1 LDILAEESLVTA
13 FFRSRRVPL
22 VLVGFVTALVPLAA
36 RTRQAAPANAAPAL
50 HIPFEKYTLS
60 NGLTVVLTEDHA
72 TPTVS
77 VVVMYHVG
85 SKNEQVGRTGF
96 AHLFEHVMFTGSA
109 HVPYGVQDRLTEG
122 VGGQNNGGTGND
134 TTTYYEQVP
143 SNYLEHQLWI
153 EADKMGWLLDSLD
166 LTKYNA
172 QRDIVKNERRQRV
185 DNQPYGRAGELMAAA
200 IYPAGHPYSWPVI
213 GSMQDLAAAT
223 VDDVKKFFRLYY
235 APNNTTLVVSGDFNP
250 AATKGWI
257 KKYFDEIPRGQAITR
272 PKAPPVTLDAE
283 KRLYYE
289 DRVQVPQL
297 NLEWPTVGSQD
308 DDNHALDILAY
319 MLTGSRTARLTK
331 SLLYDKEL
339 VSDVTASQNSSED
352 VGQFRITLTPRP
364 GHTLAEIES
373 AADAI
378 VEQLKNDGP
387 TPEELA
393 RSKAGLQFAF
403 VSQLES
409 NLGKGFNLAIGQ
421 TLYGD
426 PGHVFSVDY
435 PRYQAVTAADVKRVA
450 QKFLG
455 KGRVVLSVVPEG
467 AKDQAAGNARDVTPK
482 DEDTTTPPPKAAAS
496 AAAPEKAASNPTSFD
511 RTVMPTAGPRP
522 ELRIP
527 TWTKTTLANGA
538 RLVVSE
544 RHDLPLVS
552 VSITMI
558 GGADQFEPADKTGV
572 GALASGMLEEGTTTR
587 TGDEIANAMQ
597 LLGSDVD
604 TAVGGEQGSIAFVS
618 MSDKLEPMLSLTED
632 LIVNPTFPT
641 AALERRRAN
650 TLVELQQAKDVT
662 ASVADV
668 VFPKVV
674 YSTSHPYGRSATE
687 TSVKAISRDDVLAFH
702 KKFFDPRRA
711 IITVVGDV
719 TTDDVKRIA
728 DRVLGPW
735 AGSGDSQVS
744 FDYSAPPAP
753 KPTTI
758 YLVDKPGAAQSSFAL
773 GEVGPPR
780 KTPDFFALR
789 VMNTM
794 FGELFQSRLNGNIRE
809 EKGYSYGVGS
819 EFAFGRGPG
828 PFRAGGDIITA
839 KSDAALTE
847 FMKEINGI
855 RGARPVTDG
864 EMEASKN
871 SLVQSLPQRFSSV
884 RSIGN
889 AIAGLYVQDLPEN
902 YYQTYGASVM
912 AVTKEDVVRVAQKY
926 IDPAHLAIV
935 IVGDAKTIEAPLKA
949 TNVAPIVRLDLD
961 GNPTG
966 GNAAK

>member
-1 LDILAEESLVTA
+1 MISV
-13 FFRSRRVPL
+13 FRSLRLPL
-22 VLVGFVTALVPLAA
+22 VVTALIAGMAPLAA
-36 RTRQAAPANAAPAL
+36 RVQQAAPPPAL
-50 HIPFEKYTLS
+50 NIPFEKYTLP
-60 NGLTVVLTEDHA
+60 NGLTVVLAEDHA

-77 VVVMYHVG
+77 VLVMYHVG
-85 SKNEQVGRTGF
+85 SKNEVPGRTGF

-109 HVPYGVQDRLTEG
+109 HVPYGVQDKLTEG

-134 TTTYYEQVP
+134 TTTYYDQVP

-153 EADKMGWLLDSLD
+153 ESDKMGWLLDSLD
-166 LTKYNA
+166 VTKYDA
-172 QRDIVKNERRQRV
+172 QREIVKNERRQRV
-185 DNQPYGRAGELMAAA
+185 DNQPYGRASELLSAA
-200 IYPAGHPYSWPVI
+200 IYPSTHPYSWPVI

-223 VDDVKKFFRLYY
+223 VDDVKNFFRTYY
-235 APNNTTLVVSGDFNP
+235 APNNTTLVVSGDFTP
-250 AATKGWI
+250 EATRGWI

-297 NLEWPTVGSQD
+297 YLEWPSVGSHD

-331 SLLYDKEL
+331 SLAYDKEL
-339 VSDVTASQNSSED
+339 VSEVSASQNSSED

-364 GHTLAEIES
+364 GHTLADIEK

-378 VEQLKNDGP
+378 VEQIKKDGP
-387 TPEELA
+387 TQDELA

-421 TLYGD
+421 TFYGD

-435 PRYQAVTAADVKRVA
+435 PRYQAVTAADVQRVA

-455 KGRVVLSVVPEG
+455 KGRVVLSVVPQG
-467 AKDQAAGNARDVTPK
+467 GKAQASGTARDVTPK
-482 DEDTTTPPPKAAAS
+482 DEDTTS
-496 AAAPEKAASNPTSFD
+496 AAAKAVPQTTEKAASNPTSFD
-511 RTVMPTAGPRP
+511 RTVMPAAGPLP

-538 RLVVSE
+538 QLVVSE
-544 RHDLPLVS
+544 RHSLPLVA
-552 VSITMI
+552 VSIDLI
-558 GGADQFEPADKTGV
+558 GGADQFEPAGKTGV
-572 GALASGMLEEGTTTR
+572 SGLASGMLEEGTTSK

-597 LLGSDVD
+597 LLGSD
-604 TAVGGEQGSIAFVS
+604 AEASVGGEHGSIEFVS
-618 MSDKLEPMLSLTED
+618 MSDKLEPMLALTED
-632 LIVNPTFPT
+632 LIVNPTFPP

-650 TLVELQQAKDVT
+650 ALVDLEQAKDVT

-674 YSTSHPYGRSATE
+674 YSTAHPYGRSATE
-687 TSVKAISRDDVLAFH
+687 ATVKAITRDDVLAFH
-702 KKFFDPRRA
+702 KKFFEPHRA
-711 IITVVGDV
+711 VITVVGDV
-719 TTDDVKRIA
+719 KADEVKRVFE
-728 DRVLGPW
+728 RVLGPW
-735 AGSGDSQVS
+735 TGSGSASIS
-744 FDYSAPPAP
+744 FDYPDPQPPKA
-753 KPTTI
+753 TTI

-794 FGELFQSRLNGNIRE
+794 FGELFQSRLNANIRE
-809 EKGYSYGVGS
+809 EKSYSYGVGS

-847 FMKEINGI
+847 FIKEINGI
-855 RGARPVTDG
+855 RGARPVTDE
-864 EMEASKN
+864 EMQAAKN

-889 AIAGLYVQDLPEN
+889 SIAGLYLQDLPED
-902 YYQTYGASVM
+902 YYKTYGASVTG
-912 AVTKEDVVRVAQKY
+912 VTKDDVVRVAQKY

-935 IVGDAKTIEAPLKA
+935 IVGDAKTIKGPLEATKI
-949 TNVAPIVRLDLD
+949 APIVMLDLD
-961 GNPTG
+961 GNPIE
-966 GNAAK
+966 AKASK

>member
-1 LDILAEESLVTA
+1 MISAFRCLRLLLIATGMVAAFAPLTA
-13 FFRSRRVPL
+13 
-22 VLVGFVTALVPLAA
+22 GA
-36 RTRQAAPANAAPAL
+36 RQSAPPPAL
-50 HIPFEKYTLS
+50 NIPFEKYALP
-60 NGLTVVLTEDHA
+60 NGLTVVLAEDHA

-77 VVVMYHVG
+77 VLMMYHVG
-85 SKNEQVGRTGF
+85 SKNEEVGRTGF

-166 LTKYNA
+166 MTKYNA

-185 DNQPYGRAGELMAAA
+185 DNQPYGRAGELIGAA
-200 IYPAGHPYSWPVI
+200 IYPPSHPYSWPVI
-213 GSMQDLAAAT
+213 GSMQDLASAN

-235 APNNTTLVVSGDFNP
+235 APNNTTLVVSGDFKP
-250 AATKGWI
+250 ETTKGWI
-257 KKYFDEIPRGQAITR
+257 KKYFDEIPRGQPITR

-297 NLEWPTVGSQD
+297 YLVWPSVGSHD

-331 SLLYDKEL
+331 SLLYEKEL

-352 VGQFRITLTPRP
+352 VGQFQITLTPRP

-378 VEQLKNDGP
+378 VEQLEKDGP
-387 TPEELA
+387 TADELA

-409 NLGKGFNLAIGQ
+409 NLGKGFNLALGQ
-421 TLYGD
+421 TFYGD
-426 PGHVFSVDY
+426 PGYVFAVDY
-435 PRYQAVTAADVKRVA
+435 PRYQAVTTADVQRVA
-450 QKFLG
+450 QRFLG
-455 KGRVVLSVVPEG
+455 KGRVVLSVVPQG
-467 AKDQAAGNARDVTPK
+467 AKDQASGTARDVTPK
-482 DEDTTTPPPKAAAS
+482 DEGTMAPAAKAGDASPQTT
-496 AAAPEKAASNPTSFD
+496 ASNPTSFD
-511 RTVMPTAGPRP
+511 RTVIPTAGPRP

-527 TWTKTTLANGA
+527 SWTKTTLANGA
-538 RLVVSE
+538 QLVVSE
-544 RHDLPLVS
+544 RHSLPLVA
-552 VSITMI
+552 VSINLV
-558 GGADQFEPADKTGV
+558 GGADQFEPAGRTGV
-572 GALASGMLEEGTTTR
+572 SALASGMLEEGTTSK

-597 LLGSDVD
+597 LLGSGVD
-604 TAVGGEQGSIAFVS
+604 ASVGGEQGSVGFVS
-618 MSDKLEPMLSLTED
+618 MSDKLEPMLALTED
-632 LIVNPTFPT
+632 LIVNPTFP
-641 AALERRRAN
+641 ASALERRRAN
-650 TLVELQQAKDVT
+650 MLVELQQAKDVT

-674 YSTSHPYGRSATE
+674 YSTAHPYGRSATE
-687 TSVKAISRDDVLAFH
+687 PSVKAITRDDVLAFH
-702 KKFFDPRRA
+702 KQFFEPHRA

-719 TTDDVKRIA
+719 KADEARRIVE
-728 DRVLGPW
+728 RVLGPW
-735 AGSGDSQVS
+735 TGSVDARVP
-744 FDYSAPPAP
+744 FDYPAPPAP
-753 KPTTI
+753 AATTI
-758 YLVDKPGAAQSSFAL
+758 YLVDKPGAAQSSFQL

-794 FGELFQSRLNGNIRE
+794 FGELFQSRLNANIRE

-819 EFAFGRGPG
+819 DFQFGRGPG
-828 PFRAGGDIITA
+828 PFHAGGDIITA

-855 RGARPVTDG
+855 RGARPVTDD
-864 EMEASKN
+864 EMDAAKN

-884 RSIGN
+884 RGIGN

-902 YYQTYGASVM
+902 YYTTYGASVM
-912 AVTKEDVVRVAQKY
+912 AVTKDDVVRVARKY
-926 IDPAHLAIV
+926 IDPDHLAII
-935 IVGDAKTIEAPLKA
+935 IVGDAKEIEAPLKA
-949 TNVAPIVRLDLD
+949 TRIAPIVHLDLD
-961 GNPTG
+961 GNPT
-966 GNAAK
+966 AAKASK